1 LDKEISKLLEDSKES
16 DKDCQA
22 EFNEEFV
29 EPSSIWDL
37 KERESSTQFTQNF
50 ANLVKKETE
59 KSSFFK
65 PLPTINTD
73 FHNTSST
80 STQADFIS
88 KSKNITPTSRISPIF
103 QNMNIL
109 QNLNSN
115 YPSFFNVN
123 FSINLVSVSKHL

>member
-16 DKDCQA
+16 DKDYQA

-59 KSSFFK
+59 KSSFF
-65 PLPTINTD
+65 LFLT
-73 FHNTSST
+73 
-80 STQADFIS
+80 
-88 KSKNITPTSRISPIF
+88 
-103 QNMNIL
+103 
-109 QNLNSN
+109 
-115 YPSFFNVN
+115 
-123 FSINLVSVSKHL
+123 